1 METTISIPFD
11 SLGVLPEEVS
21 RRMGYGEAEPDELT
35 GALLKRLFEEAHERV
50 RPSFYYRILP
60 CRILAES
67 VEVESVCFR
76 TEKMLARLLRHSE
89 KIAVFAATAG
99 AGFQHWAEEVAAAND
114 PLELYVLD
122 ALGSCI
128 AESAGDYL
136 EQQLESELSDHLHHT
151 NRFSPGYCHWPVVEQ
166 QKLFGLLPPGV
177 CGIRLNESSLMIPV
191 KSISGVIGIGRQV
204 VTKTY
209 GCGIC
214 GDKNCYLRNQ
224 KRTAS
229 ERTQAE

>member
-1 METTISIPFD
+1 METGISIPFD
-11 SLGVLPEEVS
+11 LLGILPEEVS
-21 RRMGYGEAEPDELT
+21 RRMGYGDTKPDEVT
-35 GALLKRLFEEAHERV
+35 GALLRQLLEEARERV

-67 VEVESVCFR
+67 VEVEGVCFR

-89 KIAVFAATAG
+89 KTAVFAATAG
-99 AGFQHWAEEVAAAND
+99 AGFQHWTEELAAAND
-114 PLELYVLD
+114 PLERYVLD

-136 EQQLESELSDHLHHT
+136 ERQLEDELGDLNHT
-151 NRFSPGYCHWPVVEQ
+151 NRFSPGYCNWPVVEQ
-166 QKLFGLLPPGV
+166 QKLFGLLPAGI
-177 CGIRLNESSLMIPV
+177 CGIRLNESSLMVPV
-191 KSISGVIGIGRQV
+191 KSISGLIGIGRQV

-224 KRTAS
+224 KKSAS
-229 ERTQAE
+229 ARRHAE

>member
-1 METTISIPFD
+1 METEISIPFD
-11 SLGVLPEEVS
+11 SLEVLPQEVG
-21 RRMGYGEAEPDELT
+21 RRMGYGEIEPDEFT
-35 GALLKRLFEEAHERV
+35 SALLRRLLEEARARV

-67 VEVESVCFR
+67 VEVEGVCFR

-89 KIAVFAATAG
+89 KIAVFVATAG
-99 AGFQHWAEEVAAAND
+99 TRFQRWAEEVAEAKD

-128 AESAGDYL
+128 AESAGDYM
-136 EQQLESELSDHLHHT
+136 ERQLENELGDLNHT
-151 NRFSPGYCHWPVVEQ
+151 NRFSPGYCNWPVVEQ
-166 QKLFGLLPPGV
+166 QKLFGLLPSEI

-224 KRTAS
+224 KRAAS
-229 ERTQAE
+229 ERRHAE

>member
-1 METTISIPFD
+1 METEISIPFD
-11 SLGVLPEEVS
+11 SLGILPQEVG
-21 RRMGYGEAEPDELT
+21 RRMGYGEIEPDEFT
-35 GALLKRLFEEAHERV
+35 SALLRRLLEEARARV

-67 VEVESVCFR
+67 VEVEGVCFR

-89 KIAVFAATAG
+89 KIAVFTATAG
-99 AGFQHWAEEVAAAND
+99 TCFQRWAEEVAATND

-136 EQQLESELSDHLHHT
+136 ERQLDNELGDLNHT
-151 NRFSPGYCHWPVVEQ
+151 NRFSPGYCNWPVVEQ
-166 QKLFGLLPPGV
+166 QKLFGLLPSGI
-177 CGIRLNESSLMIPV
+177 CGIRLNESSLMVPV
-191 KSISGVIGIGRQV
+191 KSISGLIGIGRQV

-224 KRTAS
+224 KRTVS
-229 ERTQAE
+229 GRRHAE